1 MGNMRE
7 VKADPPD
14 TRKIKYQLKRADVD
28 MLENVAR
35 QINAGKSGY
44 AAGTLLGIRLT
55 QKLLGLE
62 KLAQG
67 EDQEEITVT
76 SYDLGMVNM
85 AVLQVG
91 DISAYSSV
99 TKFGIWLA
107 LKILGKEDK

>member
-1 MGNMRE
+1 MGDMRE

-35 QINAGKSGY
+35 QINAGRSGY
-44 AAGTLLGIRLT
+44 AAGTLFGIRFA

-91 DISAYSSV
+91 DISAYSSG
-99 TKFGIWLA
+99 TKFGILLA

>member
-1 MGNMRE
+1 MGDMKE
-7 VKADPPD
+7 VRPDPPD
-14 TRKIKYQLKRADVD
+14 TRKIKYPLKRADVD
-28 MLENVAR
+28 MLENAAKQV
-35 QINAGKSGY
+35 NAGRSDY
-44 AAGTLLGIRLT
+44 AAGTLFGIRLT
-55 QKLLGLE
+55 QKLLELE

-91 DISAYSSV
+91 DISAYSSG
-99 TKFGIWLA
+99 TKFGILLA

>member
-1 MGNMRE
+1 
-7 VKADPPD
+7 
-14 TRKIKYQLKRADVD
+14 

-35 QINAGKSGY
+35 QINAGRSNY
-44 AAGTLLGIRLT
+44 AAGTLFGVRFT

-67 EDQEEITVT
+67 EDREEITVT

-91 DISAYSSV
+91 DISAYSNG
-99 TKFGIWLA
+99 TKFGILLA

>member
-1 MGNMRE
+1 M
-7 VKADPPD
+7 
-14 TRKIKYQLKRADVD
+14 D
-28 MLENVAR
+28 MLENAAK

-44 AAGTLLGIRLT
+44 AAGMLFGIRLT

-91 DISAYSSV
+91 DISAYSNG
-99 TKFGIWLA
+99 TKFGILLA

>member
-1 MGNMRE
+1 M
-7 VKADPPD
+7 KANPPD
-14 TRKIKYQLKRADVD
+14 TRKIKYPLKRADVD
-28 MLENVAR
+28 MLENTAN
-35 QINAGKSGY
+35 QTNAERSGY
-44 AAGTLLGIRLT
+44 AAGTLFGIRLT

-62 KLAQG
+62 ELAKG

-91 DISAYSSV
+91 DISAYSSG
-99 TKFGIWLA
+99 TKFGILLA

>member
-1 MGNMRE
+1 M
-7 VKADPPD
+7 KADPPD
-14 TRKIKYQLKRADVD
+14 TRKIKYPLRRADVD

-35 QINAGKSGY
+35 QINAGRSNY
-44 AAGTLLGIRLT
+44 AAGTLFGIRLT

-91 DISAYSSV
+91 DISAYSSG
-99 TKFGIWLA
+99 TKFGILLA
-107 LKILGKEDK
+107 LIRIDRDEGNK